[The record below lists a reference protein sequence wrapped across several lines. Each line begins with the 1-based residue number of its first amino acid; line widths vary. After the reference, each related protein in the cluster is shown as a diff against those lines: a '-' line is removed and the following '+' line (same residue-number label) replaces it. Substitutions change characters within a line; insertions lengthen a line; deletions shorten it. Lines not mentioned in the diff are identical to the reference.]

1 MKKYYFFLIA
11 ALLFLTSCEQE
22 PGMQSMPMSYVP
34 IGVQILAYIGFAT
47 VVLLAIGFIV
57 VFGGILEYFRDRDD
71 D

>member
-11 ALLFLTSCEQE
+11 ALLFLTSCAQE
-22 PGMQSMPMSYVP
+22 PGMVSMPMSYIP

-57 VFGGILEYFRDRDD
+57 VFGGILEYFRDRDED
-71 D
+71 